1 MESEKTRFTYNGEY
15 YIGEIKMVTPELYT
29 PPEPEEMIVEE
40 QKVEPTIEEVK
51 EEPQIVEPEVEP
63 TIVEV
68 KEEPKIVIV
77 EEPKR
82 VMPPPMPESMVMMGE
97 EPKNIYP
104 PPIQEPTV
112 VIVEEPPKPE
122 STVVIVEELKTVPDK
137 REKNELGVDKTT
149 KIHLL
154 TFEII
159 RVRVS
164 PHQSATID
172 IVIKTDKHELERTVL
187 LTGSDYKKWSSDD
200 DYLYD
205 YVRENI
211 DKIY

>member
-29 PPEPEEMIVEE
+29 PPEPEEKTM
-40 QKVEPTIEEVK
+40 TIEEVK
-51 EEPQIVEPEVEP
+51 EKPEIVEPEP
-63 TIVEV
+63 EV
-68 KEEPKIVIV
+68 VIV

-82 VMPPPMPESMVMMGE
+82 VMPPPMPESMGE

-122 STVVIVEELKTVPDK
+122 STVVKVEELKIVPDK

-164 PHQSATID
+164 PYQSATID
-172 IVIKTDKHELERTVL
+172 IVIKTDKHELERTIL
-187 LTGSDYKKWSSDD
+187 LTGSDYTKWSSND

>member
-29 PPEPEEMIVEE
+29 PPEPEEKTM
-40 QKVEPTIEEVK
+40 TIEEVK
-51 EEPQIVEPEVEP
+51 EKPEIVEPEP
-63 TIVEV
+63 EV
-68 KEEPKIVIV
+68 VMVEEPKIVEPEPEVVIV

-82 VMPPPMPESMVMMGE
+82 VMPPPMPESMGE

-122 STVVIVEELKTVPDK
+122 STVVKVEELKIVPDK

-164 PHQSATID
+164 PYQSATID
-172 IVIKTDKHELERTVL
+172 IVIKTDKHELERTIL
-187 LTGSDYKKWSSDD
+187 LTGSDYTKWSSND